1 MSTINWKKPRT
12 ESVANHEEE
21 NLKGNQG
28 NNVEYNDLSTN
39 SEQDTQQ
46 EKLTQVMN
54 NWTELLKLPTIGP
67 FHALSQEADPYIQGL
82 LDISQTLIKLQID
95 LNEYWSQMRNAYS
108 KAIKETTDRAPKQY
122 NSKEDFENYRRIAI
136 EAFEEAFTALF
147 TSEEFPKIY
156 SKVSNDQIDIVRYT
170 QKLMENIFQTL
181 NLPTRSEINELT
193 KDIHYLRRN
202 MRNIKRS
209 LDELQTSLN
218 RSGILG
224 SSSSE
229 THNNV
234 ESYEK

>member
-1 MSTINWKKPRT
+1 
-12 ESVANHEEE
+12 
-21 NLKGNQG
+21 
-28 NNVEYNDLSTN
+28 
-39 SEQDTQQ
+39 
-46 EKLTQVMN
+46 MN

-229 THNNV
+229 AHNNV

>member
-1 MSTINWKKPRT
+1 
-12 ESVANHEEE
+12 
-21 NLKGNQG
+21 
-28 NNVEYNDLSTN
+28 LSSN

-156 SKVSNDQIDIVRYT
+156 SKVSNGQIDIVRYT

-229 THNNV
+229 TQ
-234 ESYEK
+234 